1 MSHQAVDTAR
11 WALEEFGEGEVGQH
25 LGIAMTGA
33 DSATHRFAADVPG
46 YSGWEWHAVVAC
58 PPGETA
64 VTVSELALVP
74 AAQAL
79 QAPKW
84 VPWSERVQPGD
95 LGPGDLMPP
104 EPNDSRLHGDKLS
117 KQGLDDAL
125 NRWRQGEYGPNSA
138 MAQQAPLQ
146 CHTCA
151 FFLAWDRSFGLCANE
166 YSADGHVV
174 HSRYGCGAHSGT
186 RLAEPEVHKVQEPF
200 DDEEPFF

>member
-25 LGIAMTGA
+25 LGIAMTVA

-200 DDEEPFF
+200 DDEGPFF